1 MSIPSLEL
9 PSQSSLLIEI
19 QTLVQVIA
27 KGLSLEQ
34 YAKVSDQIC
43 KRLSAYLS
51 VYKSE
56 YDYSEYVEAFWF
68 GCNQVGVLQSGYLG
82 NSEQL
87 SRLIHFI
94 ANYTKLS
101 TFKRRVSDR
110 RYQIKHNSK
119 RLEAYC
125 HSLLEQYAR
134 LLVIRIDFG
143 YRTDNQPLID
153 IDIVYQHLAKMN
165 LSRYTQSL
173 FKHLVGFAWCLEQGG
188 KSKGYHIHC
197 VYFFKGSEHQRDWYM
212 AKEIGELWVAVTNSL
227 GTYHSCNT
235 DDEKE
240 KYDKLV
246 KLGIGMINRNDPV
259 ACKNLIKAVGYLAKP
274 EKVDQYLRMKP
285 KRRREFGTGL
295 MEACVV

>member
-19 QTLVQVIA
+19 ENLVQVIA

-68 GCNQVGVLQSGYLG
+68 GCNQVGVLTSGYLG

-87 SRLIHFI
+87 SRLIQII
-94 ANYTKLS
+94 ADYTKRPM
-101 TFKRRVSDR
+101 FKRRVSDR
-110 RYQIKHNSK
+110 LYQIKKNAK

-153 IDIVYQHLAKMN
+153 IDMVYQHLDKMN
-165 LSRYTQSL
+165 KIRYTNSH
-173 FKHLVGFAWCLEQGG
+173 FTHLVGMAWCLEQGG
-188 KSKGYHIHC
+188 KSKGYHIHA
-197 VYFFKGSEHQRDWYM
+197 VYFFKGYEHQRDWYM
-212 AKEIGELWVAVTNSL
+212 AKEIGELWVAETNGL

-240 KYDKLV
+240 KYKLRGE
-246 KLGIGMINRNDPV
+246 LGIGMIHRNDSV